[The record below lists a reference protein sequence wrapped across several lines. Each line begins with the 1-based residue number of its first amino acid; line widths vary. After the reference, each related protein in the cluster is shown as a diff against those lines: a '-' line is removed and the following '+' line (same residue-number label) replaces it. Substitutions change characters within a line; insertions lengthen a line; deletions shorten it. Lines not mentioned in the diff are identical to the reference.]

1 MGVEEVGSAPERKA
15 SVYSLR
21 NKSAKISQMV
31 AAMDGDAGCL
41 LLLGTGCGRRQLF
54 GSGRTTLF
62 GLNNL

>member
-21 NKSAKISQMV
+21 NKSGKIGQMV
-31 AAMDGDAGCL
+31 AAMEETQAACSFL
-41 LLLGTGCGRRQLF
+41 ETGCGCRQLF